1 MKTHKF
7 KIDEITLILLVALL
21 SIIISINKGVDVS
34 PEIEIEKIT
43 AMILDDHELSFARNG
58 VIDENKLIEIQ
69 NMDYYELKKSLK
81 AKNDFC
87 IYIEDEDG
95 NIILSK
101 GSSRINGYGI
111 YCVE

>member
-101 GSSRINGYGI
+101 GSSRINGDGI